1 MKYNI
6 IGIDLAKNIFHF
18 HGAMIIFSSLTTSA
32 TL

>member
-6 IGIDLAKNIFHF
+6 IGIDLAKNIFHL
-18 HGAMIIFSSLTTSA
+18 HEAMIIFRALTTSA